1 MKKKKIRT
9 EINEDNIKDK
19 TKNFTKLGA
28 KKIKDLLILIV
39 YLITI
44 RFFGILFLF
53 L

>member
-1 MKKKKIRT
+1 MKKKIRT

-28 KKIKDLLILIV
+28 KKKIKDLLILIV